1 MRSRLA
7 VSGRGRWIGIGDWIG
22 IGLAAVPF
30 LLRHARVT
38 ASTGM
43 MEIESLASTASD
55 NQDCTSKEKT
65 QKAKGKGKRERQKGK
80 AKGKGKRGE
89 NGICQ
94 ASPAQH
100 EDFELGE

>member
-1 MRSRLA
+1 M
-7 VSGRGRWIGIGDWIG
+7 DWG
-22 IGLAAVPF
+22 LGLDWIGLAAVPF

-65 QKAKGKGKRERQKGK
+65 HRERERQKGK
-80 AKGKGKRGE
+80 AKGERMGSAKLRLHSTRISSWANSMGRRGSRC
-89 NGICQ
+89 G
-94 ASPAQH
+94 PAAA
-100 EDFELGE
+100 GS